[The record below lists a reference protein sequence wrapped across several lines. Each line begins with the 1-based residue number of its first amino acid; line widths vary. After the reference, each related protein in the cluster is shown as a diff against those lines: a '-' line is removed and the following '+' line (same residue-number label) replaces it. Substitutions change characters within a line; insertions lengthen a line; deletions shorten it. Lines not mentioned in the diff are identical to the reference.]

1 MKKIFYFTLVLAT
14 GLLSACKKDKPPGN
28 TDGGVLTGPTKTGS
42 TLDLIKD
49 SVYLYAKETYLW
61 YDAIPDY
68 KTFQP
73 RSITGSDDITA
84 LTNEVDQISQFKIN
98 PSTNQPYEYYAPD
111 PGSAKYSFIDDGSVS
126 TELGGT
132 NGDFGLSVLY
142 QETTDLRIKYV
153 YAGSPADKAGIKRG
167 YQVVKLNG
175 RTTLDYDNGTN
186 VNFVVNAVYGANPI
200 TMTLKKPDGTTVDVS
215 LAVANYTINPVLTYK
230 VFTLGDKKVG
240 YLVFNTFTSPENA
253 GPQLLKA
260 FNAFTAANVT
270 ELVVD
275 LRYNG
280 GGYVSTAEYLDNLI
294 VPTAKN
300 GSQMYTYYYNDK
312 LQADNHPLLSA
323 IYNIKKGD
331 FLPTNPD
338 NRILFTKN
346 GSLNI
351 SRVFFIIT
359 GSTASA
365 SELTINNLRPEMDV
379 KFIGRTSY
387 GKPVGFFAI
396 DINKYQLYVPQFETK
411 NSANQGGYYSGMTPG
426 STDYPGKLDY
436 DDVTKDF
443 GDSTE
448 VLLQHALNYISTG
461 VYDVSGPKVQSL
473 SKSKS
478 MSDQQVTN
486 MTLKLD
492 ERKFKGMV
500 GKKELRHK

>member
-1 MKKIFYFTLVLAT
+1 MKKILYLTIILAA
-14 GLLSACKKDKPPGN
+14 GLSACSKKKN
-28 TDGGVLTGPTKTGS
+28 TTTDDGILTAPTKTGT

-73 RSITGSDDITA
+73 RGITA
-84 LTNEVDQISQFKIN
+84 STDAAALTKEVDQISQYKIN
-98 PSTNQPYEYYAPD
+98 PATGQPYEYYAAD

-132 NGDFGLSVLY
+132 NGDFGFSVLY

-153 YAGSPADKAGIKRG
+153 YPGSPADNAGLKRG
-167 YQVVKLNG
+167 YQVTKING
-175 RTTLDYDNGTN
+175 RTSLDYDNGTN
-186 VNFVVNAVYGANPI
+186 VQFVVNAVFGTDPL
-200 TMTLKKPDGTTVDVS
+200 TMTVKKPDGTSADVS
-215 LAVANYTINPVLTYK
+215 LAVATYTTNPVLTYK
-230 VFTLGDKKVG
+230 VFTEGTKKVG
-240 YLVFNTFTSPENA
+240 YVVFNTFTSPTNA
-253 GPQLLKA
+253 SPQLLKA
-260 FNAFTAANVT
+260 FKAFTDAGVT

-300 GSQMYTYYYNDK
+300 GSKMYTYYYNDK

-323 IYNIKKGD
+323 VYNIQKGD
-331 FLPTNPD
+331 FLPANNTVN
-338 NRILFTKN
+338 FAKN
-346 GSLNI
+346 GTLNI
-351 SRVFFIIT
+351 SRVFFIVT

-379 KFIGRTSY
+379 QFIGRTSY

-411 NSANQGGYYSGMTPG
+411 NSAGVGGYYAGMNPG
-426 STDYPGKLDY
+426 TTDYPGKNDY

-448 VLLQHALNYISTG
+448 VLLQHALNFIKTG
-461 VYDVSGPKVQSL
+461 TYAVSGPRVQSL
-473 SKSKS
+473 GKSQT
-478 MSDQQVTN
+478 MTADQVNT

-492 ERKFKGMV
+492 ERKFRGMV
-500 GKKELRHK
+500 GGKKDLRHK